1 MTLAQTNSERREWPR
16 IKVNSKGEIV
26 YMRSVLRGL
35 NSLPCKVVDVSD
47 GGAQV
52 EMADVKL
59 PDEVYLVIDDKVK
72 IACRV
77 ARQEGQQVGL
87 HFI

>member
-1 MTLAQTNSERREWPR
+1 MAQSNSERRQWPR
-16 IKVNSKGEIV
+16 LKANSKGEIV
-26 YMRSVLRGL
+26 YMRSALRGL
-35 NSLPCKVVDVSD
+35 CSLPCRVVDVSD

-59 PDEVYLVIDDKVK
+59 PDEVYLVIDETVK

-77 ARQEGQQVGL
+77 MRQEGPQVGL